1 MDNQSCFFV
10 KKQMKPSYLF
20 RIGKDVVS
28 EKRKAIEVKLA
39 ITMNVTIGGCMGL
52 NERKGK
58 MNGACKK

>member
-1 MDNQSCFFV
+1 
-10 KKQMKPSYLF
+10 MKPSYLF